1 VRARTLVGRVAA
13 VQTITALAVLAFV
26 GVTTL
31 VGLTTMLTRQWN
43 HDLREAAES
52 IARDLRVAEK
62 QGQARQW
69 LLAELDE
76 HRPPEVRLEV
86 HDTNG
91 AILAASGDGPAFG
104 DTLLDCEVRGDFHV
118 CGVRAERLTVM
129 AGRSRR
135 PALEARSRFGLV
147 LLAAI
152 SFAAVLV
159 LVVARRVT
167 AQALA
172 PLAALADRARAIEP
186 GTGARIGSAG
196 GLDEL
201 ERLRERFDGLIAR
214 FEEALARERRFAG
227 EASHELRTPLTVL
240 RAEIEAIGPRTSD
253 HGAVDRALQAADR
266 LRALVEALLWFSRA
280 QGQLDDDRMEIVN
293 LADVVR
299 SQVAE
304 LRARYGHRE
313 VEVHAPD
320 EALVRGDEHLL
331 ARAASNLIDNALKY
345 GGADPAAVT
354 LSTKDGRAELV
365 VADHGAGIPEAV
377 RARIFEPF
385 FRGGRA
391 RADSEGF
398 GLGLPLARAVARA
411 HGGDVRIGSV
421 EDAGAVF
428 ILDLPLVDH
437 PSSAT

>member
-1 VRARTLVGRVAA
+1 VRPRTLVGRVAA
-13 VQTITALAVLAFV
+13 VQTATALAVLAFV

-31 VGLTTMLTRQWN
+31 VGLTAMLTRQWN
-43 HDLREAAES
+43 HDLREAAEN
-52 IARDLRVAEK
+52 IARALRAAEK
-62 QGQARQW
+62 EGEARQW
-69 LLAELDE
+69 LMAELDE

-86 HDTNG
+86 HDLNG
-91 AILAASGDGPAFG
+91 AIMAAAGDGPAFG
-104 DTLLDCEVRGDFHV
+104 DALLGCEVRGDFHV

-152 SFAAVLV
+152 SLAALLV

-167 AQALA
+167 AKALA
-172 PLAALADRARAIEP
+172 PLATLADRATAIEP

-201 ERLRERFDGLIAR
+201 ERLRDRFDGLIAR
-214 FEEALARERRFAG
+214 FDEALARERRFAG

-240 RAEIEAIGPRTSD
+240 RAEIEALGPRTSD
-253 HGAVDRALQAADR
+253 HDAVQRALVAADR

-280 QGQLDDDRMEIVN
+280 QGSLDGERMDVVN

-299 SQVAE
+299 VQVAE
-304 LRARYGHRE
+304 LRARHGHRE

-345 GGADPAAVT
+345 GGGRPAAVT
-354 LSTKDGRAELV
+354 LSRKDGRAELV
-365 VADHGAGIPEAV
+365 VEDQGAGIPEGV
-377 RARIFEPF
+377 RTRIFEPF

-391 RADSEGF
+391 RADTEGF

-411 HGGDVRIGSV
+411 HGGDVRIGSG
-421 EDAGAVF
+421 DAGAVF

-437 PSSAT
+437 PSSTT